1 MRDAPVAPLQVRPLG
16 CRPLEVSSHVH
27 DRDARNAWFKSI
39 ILVHEPALRRQ
50 LRRMSLPAVEIDDVV
65 AETLA
70 RAYVATDWERI
81 EQGRSYLFTIARN
94 LLTDAA
100 RRKAVVSFDLMA
112 DLEVLNVAD
121 EQQFARKRSSPFET
135 SCAACKPSS
144 IRCRP
149 NADVS
154 SSCAGCWNRST
165 QEIAAELSLSTSTVE
180 KHLTKA
186 IALVTRALADHQ
198 APQSRLGRSW
208 RELKKTR

>member
-1 MRDAPVAPLQVRPLG
+1 
-16 CRPLEVSSHVH
+16 VH

-70 RAYVATDWERI
+70 RAYVATDWARI

-121 EQQFARKRSSPFET
+121 GGSSAEEVVTVRDELRRLQAIIDTLP
-135 SCAACKPSS
+135 PQ
-144 IRCRP
+144 CRRVFVLRRVL
-149 NADVS
+149 D
-154 SSCAGCWNRST
+154 RST
-165 QEIAAELSLSTSTVE
+165 QEIAEELSLSISTVE

-186 IALVTRALADHQ
+186 IALVTSALAEHQ
-198 APQSRLGRSW
+198 APQSRFGRSW
-208 RELKKTR
+208 RKVKQTR

>member
-1 MRDAPVAPLQVRPLG
+1 
-16 CRPLEVSSHVH
+16 VH

-50 LRRMSLPAVEIDDVV
+50 LRRMSLQAVEIDDVV

-81 EQGRSYLFTIARN
+81 DQGRSYIFTIARN

-121 EQQFARKRSSPFET
+121 G
-135 SCAACKPSS
+135 
-144 IRCRP
+144 
-149 NADVS
+149 S
-154 SSCAGCWNRST
+154 SSAEEVVTVRDELRRLQTIIDSLPPQCRRVFILRRVQERST

-186 IALVTRALADHQ
+186 IALVTRALAEHQ
-198 APQSRLGRSW
+198 PPQPRFGRTW

>member
-1 MRDAPVAPLQVRPLG
+1 MARLRAPGPSLRLPA
-16 CRPLEVSSHVH
+16 VH

-39 ILVHEPALRRQ
+39 ILAHEPALRRQ

-65 AETLA
+65 AEALA

-121 EQQFARKRSSPFET
+121 
-135 SCAACKPSS
+135 
-144 IRCRP
+144 
-149 NADVS
+149 S
-154 SSCAGCWNRST
+154 SSSAEEVVTVRDELRRLQTIIDSLPPQCRRVFVLRRVQERST
-165 QEIAAELSLSTSTVE
+165 QEIAAELSLSVSTVE

-198 APQSRLGRSW
+198 PPQSRFGRTW

>member
-1 MRDAPVAPLQVRPLG
+1 M
-16 CRPLEVSSHVH
+16 H
-27 DRDARNAWFKSI
+27 DREARNTWFKSI

-112 DLEVLNVAD
+112 DLEVLNVVD
-121 EQQFARKRSSPFET
+121 
-135 SCAACKPSS
+135 
-144 IRCRP
+144 
-149 NADVS
+149 S
-154 SSCAGCWNRST
+154 SSSAEEVVTVRDELRRLQTIIDSLPPQCRRVFVLRRVQERSI
-165 QEIAAELSLSTSTVE
+165 QEIAAELSLSNSTVE

-186 IALVTRALADHQ
+186 IALVTRALAEHQ
-198 APQSRLGRSW
+198 APQSRFGRTW